1 MDLRTSLNHEL
12 KVSKNIAMLFQNE
25 AFNDVTLVLN
35 NGELKANKVIL
46 CATSKFFYEAF
57 HIKSES
63 EAFSTS
69 TVKVNSTKEAMEMV
83 LKYLYTGKMN
93 FDVLNFREYL
103 DLLSLLRAMGIKK
116 IFNKIQKHVL
126 EKIGKMS
133 WEDETERYFSSE
145 KMLMYAAHSED
156 LKLTNITIAILDY
169 IDRNLGEIA
178 NIPEIKY
185 LSQSLL
191 EMLLSKTYMNF
202 DIIDFDFDLLT
213 EHGITFSGGFEEG
226 LQFKMFT
233 NWLSGN
239 PNCSQSFKDEMLK
252 HFDLKEFSC
261 IELTTFVRQ
270 SSLFTEKEISDVLDM
285 KAVSFESSNAK
296 LEKQIRQMECKI
308 SREETFIQW
317 LKKEHGNG
325 SSWLLKERKRFAADE
340 NQRFIKQYFITDK
353 TKWYPYKEP
362 SVATDSEWNL
372 GFC

>member
-1 MDLRTSLNHEL
+1 M
-12 KVSKNIAMLFQNE
+12 NE
-25 AFNDVTLVLN
+25 
-35 NGELKANKVIL
+35 
-46 CATSKFFYEAF
+46 
-57 HIKSES
+57 
-63 EAFSTS
+63 
-69 TVKVNSTKEAMEMV
+69 
-83 LKYLYTGKMN
+83 
-93 FDVLNFREYL
+93 
-103 DLLSLLRAMGIKK
+103 
-116 IFNKIQKHVL
+116 
-126 EKIGKMS
+126 
-133 WEDETERYFSSE
+133 
-145 KMLMYAAHSED
+145 
-156 LKLTNITIAILDY
+156 
-169 IDRNLGEIA
+169 
-178 NIPEIKY
+178 
-185 LSQSLL
+185 
-191 EMLLSKTYMNF
+191 
-202 DIIDFDFDLLT
+202 DINDFDFDLLT
-213 EHGITFSGGFEEG
+213 EHGGITFSGGFEEEG

-261 IELTTFVRQ
+261 NELTTFVRQ

-317 LKKEHGNG
+317 LKQEHGNG

-362 SVATDSEWNL
+362 SVETDSEWNL